1 MPCAVNRLKTGCI
14 SLVLTAAFVFGHS
27 DITIGKLTHFDNGT
41 MEWVYAEPAL
51 SSTSETAAAPSIFG
65 NTGSIQEDVLPI
77 RYNDS
82 SAIII
87 KKTTYAHVKSNI
99 ILKLRN

>member
-1 MPCAVNRLKTGCI
+1 MLCAVNRLKTGCI
-14 SLVLTAAFVFGHS
+14 SLVLIAAFVFGHS
-27 DITIGKLTHFDNGT
+27 GIIKLTHFDSGT
-41 MEWVYAEPAL
+41 MEWVHAEPAL
-51 SSTSETAAAPSIFG
+51 SGTSERAAAPSIFG
-65 NTGSIQEDVLPI
+65 NIGSIQEAVLPI

-87 KKTTYAHVKSNI
+87 KKTTYAHAKNNI